1 MANTSKKKAPKELSA
16 KWLRFIDRGVR
27 EGRFQSRQDAIERAL
42 KLLEQR
48 DREVRALVGDIRRK
62 IDEGLAEADRGE
74 LIDSKTAFEYVR
86 KRTDRVRSRKSA

>member
-1 MANTSKKKAPKELSA
+1 MANPSKKKPPKDLSA
-16 KWLRFIDRGVR
+16 RWLRFIDRGVR
-27 EGRFQSRQDAIERAL
+27 EGRFRSRQDAIERAL

-48 DREVRALVGDIRRK
+48 DREVRSLVGDVRQK

-86 KRTDRVRSRKSA
+86 KRSDRVRPRKSA